1 MNGGE
6 THMFRKLIFLL
17 FLYIAYVFVS
27 PIVQSFNFDDG
38 FNYNEL
44 ENWAEEYLFRS
55 YDMTSIEA
63 VNSTQTQY
71 VEYMLGQSLT
81 QDGHDVVDSE
91 YVGEFRVIQQ
101 NDHFRMILVND
112 GVVTGGYTNSSNV
125 AFDRINIEGLYQSDI
140 REIYGEPET
149 RVRRGMKRM
158 NVSNDEYD
166 VYDLGDRLVYFF
178 YDVHLDYKTNGLLIF
193 YKDEYTQFEDL
204 YNHPSA
210 FDNARMLF
218 HLVNSTRQE
227 YGYNILQLDELAANA
242 ALDHSKD
249 MAAKGYFEH
258 VSPEGVALKDRLL
271 RNNVQFRFAGENIA
285 MGHTSAIFVHHSL
298 LNSVDHRRNLLHP
311 DFTHLG
317 VGVSYNEESIPYYTE
332 NYVQK

>member
-1 MNGGE
+1 
-6 THMFRKLIFLL
+6 MFRKLIFLL
-17 FLYIAYVFVS
+17 MLYVTIVFIS
-27 PIVQSFNFDDG
+27 PVVQSLNFDDG
-38 FNYNEL
+38 FSYSEL

-63 VNSTQTQY
+63 VNSTQTQS

-81 QDGHDVVDSE
+81 QEGHDVVDSE
-91 YVGEFRVIQQ
+91 YEGEFRIVQQ

-112 GVVTGGYTNSSNV
+112 GIVTGGYTNSTNV

-158 NVSNDEYD
+158 NVKSDEYD
-166 VYDLGDRLVYFF
+166 VYDLGDRIVYFF
-178 YDVHLDYKTNGLLIF
+178 YDVHLDYKANGLLIF
-193 YKDEYTQFEDL
+193 YKDEYTHFENL
-204 YNHPSA
+204 YNHPA
-210 FDNARMLF
+210 VEDNERMLF
-218 HLVNSTRQE
+218 YLVNATRQE
-227 YGYNILQLDELAANA
+227 YGYRILERDDTAAYA
-242 ALDHSKD
+242 AAEHSID
-249 MAAKGYFEH
+249 MAENDYFEH
-258 VSPEGVALKDRLL
+258 VSPSGVTLKDRLI

-285 MGHTSAIFVHHSL
+285 MGHTSSIFVHHSL
-298 LNSVDHRRNLLHP
+298 LNSIDHRRNLLHP

-317 VGVSYNEESIPYYTE
+317 VGVSYSDEDIPYYTE